1 MKKHN
6 TVKQSPKRAAAREAG
21 PITIGMDLGDKTSC
35 YYVLGGDGEVVSEGN
50 HQEGYDAE
58 VWGDGPLPDRD
69 GSRNPFALG
78 EPLAEPAGL

>member
-1 MKKHN
+1 MKKN
-6 TVKQSPKRAAAREAG
+6 ITARQSPRGGKRVPQ

-69 GSRNPFALG
+69 GSRNPFALV